1 MEYYLPVE
9 TRWGFWA
16 IQYSED
22 VLDQQY
28 RYYITNI
35 IVIMIMHTDHLIYV
49 QSFGSLIT
57 FGGQIL
63 FDSNRN
69 HPEGFSGVLHLAAFG
84 QIMLQSGV
92 NMTFT
97 NNTGA

>member
-9 TRWGFWA
+9 TRLGFWA
-16 IQYSED
+16 LQYSED

-28 RYYITNI
+28 RYIF
-35 IVIMIMHTDHLIYV
+35 VIMIMYTDHLIYV

-84 QIMLQSGV
+84 QIMLQSEV